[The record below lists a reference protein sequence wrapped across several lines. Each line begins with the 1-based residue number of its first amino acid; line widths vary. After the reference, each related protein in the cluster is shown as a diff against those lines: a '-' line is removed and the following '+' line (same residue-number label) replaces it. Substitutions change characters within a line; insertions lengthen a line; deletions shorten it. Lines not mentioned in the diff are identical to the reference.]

1 VTRSR
6 WERRVRHVGRV
17 ALTPRLWG
25 EQLRYW
31 RYRSTGPQF
40 PKSPW
45 SVRLHPS
52 APAVCNICGWA
63 GSSFE
68 GVRHSNEQ
76 RCLSCGSIGRDRF
89 LFWCMQQR
97 VERPSGLLRVLETS
111 PRMGEDYRL
120 AMARWFDYKASD
132 FDERAHRA
140 SIRIDLQ
147 DIALPDASLDLILT
161 PHVLE
166 HVPGTDRALAE
177 LHRVIAPGGRMLIQV
192 PVLQGVT
199 APPIEPEFH
208 DDDTP
213 VFWRF
218 GPDLV
223 ERLRAHGFETRL
235 LCSRQWFDE
244 VTVGHSDRVRH
255 FPEFD
260 VDSMLAGSTVDDLAP
275 ILDTPMAERLGLWE
289 PCQFL
294 VFEGVRG

>member
-1 VTRSR
+1 
-6 WERRVRHVGRV
+6 
-17 ALTPRLWG
+17 
-25 EQLRYW
+25 
-31 RYRSTGPQF
+31 
-40 PKSPW
+40 
-45 SVRLHPS
+45 
-52 APAVCNICGWA
+52 
-63 GSSFE
+63 
-68 GVRHSNEQ
+68 
-76 RCLSCGSIGRDRF
+76 
-89 LFWCMQQR
+89 MQQR
-97 VERPSGLLRVLETS
+97 VERPTTNELLRVLETS
-111 PRMGEDYRL
+111 PRMGEDYRS
-120 AMARWFDYKASD
+120 AMARWFDYTASD

-166 HVPGTDRALAE
+166 HVPDTDGALAE
-177 LHRVIAPGGRMLIQV
+177 LHRVLAPGGRMLIQV
-192 PVLQGVT
+192 PILHGVT

-223 ERLRAHGFETRL
+223 DRLQARGFETRL
-235 LCSRQWFDE
+235 LCLRQWRDE
-244 VTVGHSDRVRH
+244 VAVSHSENASP

-260 VDSMLAGSTVDDLAP
+260 VDSMLAGSRLDDLEP

-294 VFEGVRG
+294 VFEGVRP